1 MVERAIRNK
10 LFRGFSSFESIRP
23 KTEIFDIELVK
34 QDLLNHFHTSRGER
48 VMRPDFGSI
57 IWDLLFEP
65 FDQDLK
71 DAVVA
76 DVQNVIDQEPRVTL
90 RTVDVIEFEHGLRI
104 NISVIYNPLDVVGT
118 FELEFDRRNQ
128 ISGTEFAE
136 TLQ

>member
-1 MVERAIRNK
+1 MVVRANRSK
-10 LFRGFSSFESIRP
+10 LFRGFSSLDKINP
-23 KTEIFDIELVK
+23 KTEIFDIALVK

-48 VMRPDFGSI
+48 VMRPEFGSI

-104 NISVIYNPLDVVGT
+104 NISVIYNPLDVIGT

-128 ISGTEFAE
+128 ISSTEFAE
-136 TLQ
+136 DLR